1 MGMYRSNLILT
12 KNHHNIVGL
21 FRSVF
26 LFGNH
31 TNIYFAQALFALA
44 DELSELMDGNRFPCL
59 QTFGKLKQNK
69 SIFFLLHNKDIV
81 GSNFLIFWNE
91 SSTK

>member
-12 KNHHNIVGL
+12 KNHHNIVGP
-21 FRSVF
+21 FRFVF
-26 LFGNH
+26 PFGNH

-69 SIFFLLHNKDIV
+69 SKFLSSSQQRYSRVKLFDI
-81 GSNFLIFWNE
+81 LE
-91 SSTK
+91 